1 MTCSPNANSMGGS
14 QIWLEVGEEMTVH
27 ELLKATAISSANDAA
42 CALGEHLAG
51 SEDAFVDLMNRRAQE
66 LGMTNTHFENT
77 NGLDADGQL
86 STARDISIMSRELLK
101 HEKIKEYTT
110 VWMDSLR
117 DGKTQ
122 LVNTNRLIRFYKGA
136 TGLKTGTTDG
146 AGSCLSASATRGN
159 LSLVAVTM
167 GSSTSD
173 ERFNAA
179 RTLLDYG
186 FANYEAVQPPSIQ
199 EQLTPVKVLGGV
211 ERQVE
216 VQFVPPMPVVVEKG
230 GGSSITQ
237 EIQLAEDVHAP
248 VEQGEVLGSVT
259 VLVEGTPVSRYD
271 LTAASGV
278 ERMTFLKGLETLWEA
293 ASRMNS

>member
-1 MTCSPNANSMGGS
+1 
-14 QIWLEVGEEMTVH
+14 
-27 ELLKATAISSANDAA
+27 
-42 CALGEHLAG
+42 
-51 SEDAFVDLMNRRAQE
+51 
-66 LGMTNTHFENT
+66 
-77 NGLDADGQL
+77 
-86 STARDISIMSRELLK
+86 
-101 HEKIKEYTT
+101 
-110 VWMDSLR
+110 
-117 DGKTQ
+117 
-122 LVNTNRLIRFYKGA
+122 
-136 TGLKTGTTDG
+136 
-146 AGSCLSASATRGN
+146 
-159 LSLVAVTM
+159 M

>member
-1 MTCSPNANSMGGS
+1 
-14 QIWLEVGEEMTVH
+14 
-27 ELLKATAISSANDAA
+27 
-42 CALGEHLAG
+42 
-51 SEDAFVDLMNRRAQE
+51 MNRRAQE

-77 NGLDADGQL
+77 NGLDADGHPEHRHGYL
-86 STARDISIMSRELLK
+86 HHAPGSLLK

-230 GGSSITQ
+230 GGSAITQ

-248 VEQGEVLGSVT
+248 VEQGRSWVRS
-259 VLVEGTPVSRYD
+259 PFWWR
-271 LTAASGV
+271 AP
-278 ERMTFLKGLETLWEA
+278 R
-293 ASRMNS
+293 